1 MSSTFSSSRRHKHG
15 VSYSH
20 CQDRWHRPLAMKIQC
35 ALKRIDTSAVRNLR
49 EFERNSTHHNHR
61 IPWNCT
67 KKEQLRKAALS
78 CGGHGT
84 RRSQKRTNVEIP
96 RRKSAVPFV
105 PVVVPIFVPI
115 FIEPFYENNYMFSK
129 MSVE

>member
-20 CQDRWHRPLAMKIQC
+20 CQDRWHRPSC
-35 ALKRIDTSAVRNLR
+35 HEDTVCFERIDTSAVRNLR

-67 KKEQLRKAALS
+67 KKEQLRKAALFG
-78 CGGHGT
+78 GGHGI
-84 RRSQKRTNVEIP
+84 RRSQKHTNVEIP
-96 RRKSAVPFV
+96 RMKSADHVCTRLCTQSYDFRL
-105 PVVVPIFVPI
+105 IASI
-115 FIEPFYENNYMFSK
+115 IYIFYE
-129 MSVE
+129 